1 MTIYL
6 IRLYIVCLCLYIDI
20 IREAAESLLLCIKKV
35 STSYII
41 YVQFQG
47 LIPII
52 HLLCLLLQI
61 FMKHNTIRLNSRQL
75 TIEWQESSIAHAEFK
90 NANIAMRT
98 MYGGLKPFWNSF
110 PEEFVVEVEP
120 DKTLG
125 RYNIQLL
132 RPLRSVPGEMS
143 TCKEEDEVCDTGSSD
158 LEEVSGTGASD
169 QKEEEYISSYYTPQQ
184 QEMLL
189 QHSIAQISHNS
200 SSNDSDSSMYVDNSS
215 SEDLQVTELPVSGN
229 KKPLLDRLSDCE
241 HQRNEF
247 YGWSSKF
254 K

>member
-1 MTIYL
+1 M
-6 IRLYIVCLCLYIDI
+6 
-20 IREAAESLLLCIKKV
+20 E
-35 STSYII
+35 
-41 YVQFQG
+41 
-47 LIPII
+47 
-52 HLLCLLLQI
+52 
-61 FMKHNTIRLNSRQL
+61 HNTIRMNSRDL
-75 TIEWQESSIAHAEFK
+75 KNELQEISIGNAPYK
-90 NANIAMRT
+90 NAIIAMRT
-98 MYGGLKPFWNSF
+98 MYGGLKPFWDYF
-110 PEEFVVEVEP
+110 PEEFVVTVEP

-143 TCKEEDEVCDTGSSD
+143 TCKEEDEVSGTGASD

-169 QKEEEYISSYYTPQQ
+169 LEEVSDTGASDLEEVSGTGASGLEEEEYISSYYTPQQ

-189 QHSIAQISHNS
+189 QHSIAQISHS
-200 SSNDSDSSMYVDNSS
+200 SSSIDSDSSSMYVDNSS
-215 SEDLQVTELPVSGN
+215 SEDLKVTELPISGN

>member
-1 MTIYL
+1 M
-6 IRLYIVCLCLYIDI
+6 
-20 IREAAESLLLCIKKV
+20 E
-35 STSYII
+35 
-41 YVQFQG
+41 
-47 LIPII
+47 
-52 HLLCLLLQI
+52 
-61 FMKHNTIRLNSRQL
+61 HNTIRMNSRDLKNELQQK
-75 TIEWQESSIAHAEFK
+75 ISIGNAPYK
-90 NANIAMRT
+90 NAIIAMRT
-98 MYGGLKPFWNSF
+98 LYGGLKPFWDYF
-110 PEEFVVEVEP
+110 PEVFVVTVEP

-143 TCKEEDEVCDTGSSD
+143 TCKEEDEVCDTGASD
-158 LEEVSGTGASD
+158 LEE
-169 QKEEEYISSYYTPQQ
+169 EENISSYYTPQQ

-200 SSNDSDSSMYVDNSS
+200 SSIDSDSSSMYVDNSS
-215 SEDLQVTELPVSGN
+215 SEDLKVTELHVSGN